1 MSLLNV
7 TVLPGKS
14 APLRARQWFMIVLD
28 LQSQCSHKIKIM
40 QKVLKIFHL
49 FIVRQWQNWQNFIKQ
64 NNWSSYI
71 IWFYHGFWPVSC
83 YNLIRSLPKQYS
95 LFQLIINFNIYIML
109 LVSSV
114 VVLIASIYF
123 LIFSKLLWSVRG
135 CEKFKYPETLII
147 ELRRSS
153 H

>member
-1 MSLLNV
+1 
-7 TVLPGKS
+7 
-14 APLRARQWFMIVLD
+14 
-28 LQSQCSHKIKIM
+28 
-40 QKVLKIFHL
+40 
-49 FIVRQWQNWQNFIKQ
+49 
-64 NNWSSYI
+64 
-71 IWFYHGFWPVSC
+71 
-83 YNLIRSLPKQYS
+83 
-95 LFQLIINFNIYIML
+95 ML

-153 H
+153 HETYKELMDIITSK